1 MKKYTILLLLI
12 VICVFAFAHFG
23 GEKEKTP
30 AKLVLRIGVECDYVP
45 NNWEERSPTDF
56 SVPIK
61 NHEGYHADGYDIQ
74 IAKLVA
80 EKLGAVLEV
89 YKIPWNSLITSLQKG
104 EIDAIF
110 SGMLDTK
117 GRRRTIS
124 FTETYEVSKTEYAV
138 IVNVN
143 SFYANAK
150 KITDFRGAK
159 FTAQKSTNLYSAI
172 SQIPGA
178 ITLPAVDTVPDM
190 LLAVTTGNADGS
202 VINLDTGHSY
212 ELTYRNLKVIR
223 FPENEG
229 FRLDFSGICA
239 GVRKNDTALAYRMN
253 EALST
258 ITRGERRRI
267 MDGVISRILANT
279 L

>member
-1 MKKYTILLLLI
+1 MKKYIALLLLI

-23 GEKEKTP
+23 GEKEKPP
-30 AKLVLRIGVECDYVP
+30 AKFVLRIGVECDYVP

-104 EIDAIF
+104 EIDVIF

-124 FTETYEVSKTEYAV
+124 FTAV

-178 ITLPAVDTVPDM
+178 ITLPAVDTVSDM
-190 LLAVTTGNADGS
+190 LLAVTTGNADAS